1 MQEEQ
6 VTGLFN
12 NLFNNA
18 DFNFKVKP
26 SDYLGSGH
34 EAYKADMMQIA
45 LSTPSEYFKLR
56 KVALEKIKAAAVNQ
70 QYNIYYHLLTLGKTP
85 NGVDS
90 VVAGSGL
97 QGDTVTKFQPNVPR
111 QQVNDFA
118 LKAAKTIDA
127 LAEEAIELILPSNYK
142 KIPEDRQVQRTAGNL
157 GFQ

>member
-1 MQEEQ
+1 MDEAAA
-6 VTGLFN
+6 TGLFN
-12 NLFNNA
+12 NLFNNS

-26 SDYLGSGH
+26 SDYLGSSH
-34 EAYKADMMQIA
+34 EANKADMMQIA
-45 LSTPSEYFKLR
+45 LSNPSEYFKLR

-70 QYNIYYHLLTLGKTP
+70 QYNIYYHLLTLGKIP

-97 QGDTVTKFQPNVPR
+97 QADTVTKFQPNVPR

-127 LAEEAIELILPSNYK
+127 IAEEAIELTLPSNYK
-142 KIPEDRQVQRTAGNL
+142 KIAEDRQVQRTSGTL
-157 GFQ
+157 GFE